1 MSKLIA
7 DPVVARQRYGVHL
20 RTLDRWDK
28 TPSLDFPKPVYMR
41 GRKYRDEAALDKWD
55 LNNSRE
61 AAARAREATAKTS
74 KATARSIELKKKTK
88 QAKESESAGPATP

>member
-28 TPSLDFPKPVYMR
+28 TLGLGFPPPVYMR

-55 LNNSRE
+55 LKNSRE

-74 KATARSIELKKKTK
+74 RATAKSIELKKAK
-88 QAKESESAGPATP
+88 QDSSDRIAAGD